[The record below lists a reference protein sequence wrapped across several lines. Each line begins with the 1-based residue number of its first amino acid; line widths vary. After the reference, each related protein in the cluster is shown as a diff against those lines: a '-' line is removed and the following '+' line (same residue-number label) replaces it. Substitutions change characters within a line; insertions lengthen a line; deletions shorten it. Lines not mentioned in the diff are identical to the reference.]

1 MISVHI
7 DYIAGSINTFGY
19 EWVDS
24 GYVATQKGKIKYTL
38 NYKFC
43 PLYTSYGM
51 GPLKQ

>member
-7 DYIAGSINTFGY
+7 VYIAGSINTFGY

-38 NYKFC
+38 NYNFV
-43 PLYTSYGM
+43 LYTQVM
-51 GPLKQ
+51 EWVL